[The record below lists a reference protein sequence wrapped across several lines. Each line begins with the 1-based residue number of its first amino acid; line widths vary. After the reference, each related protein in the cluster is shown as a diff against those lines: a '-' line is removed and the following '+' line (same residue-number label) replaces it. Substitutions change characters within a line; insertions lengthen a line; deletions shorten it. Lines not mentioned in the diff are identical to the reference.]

1 LENVT
6 PLFNSLLMY
15 DARGSTSQLSF
26 KLIKCLHYKKKYYQL
41 FCSDSASYCLLITT
55 LS

>member
-26 KLIKCLHYKKKYYQL
+26 KLIKCLHYKKKILPIIL
-41 FCSDSASYCLLITT
+41 FWFS
-55 LS
+55 